1 MSHRYVFSGALAL
14 VVASSLLS
22 SPAWAD
28 PLDPVQPP
36 PSASSMVTAT
46 NAMLR
51 PGDVVDTLVLPM
63 PSYMRG
69 YVTGFNNPA
78 EGLDPPAVCSPGPN
92 FTPVLIPG
100 DEATGFVA
108 QSGLV
113 SQYVYQYGSDSG
125 AQRAWTTVSDQIANR
140 CTGPTSANPS
150 LAIDAERI
158 PGVGERGWAVVGSGD
173 GSAYSTVY
181 LVGDAIQL
189 VVFNTVGQAFPSG
202 ALNAVQELSV
212 VLAQRWVQRATLP
225 LTQEQALTRA
235 ELSMIQPADVPSSL
249 SILQPQAGALSN
261 FEFRQPGSD
270 MFTTCLSVSTE
281 VMLDGDQSFIAGLG
295 SRGGALTVNGNV
307 SQMVSAYATQA
318 AAQRAWEDLSRQ
330 AKRCT
335 KGQNERIAGNENF
348 QRATNGVSE
357 LTFGGVPGIW
367 IRELT
372 AFGGD
377 PVNFSVKSY
386 SILLFMGDAIQ
397 QVTYVIGRTG
407 LRQVPLDQLPVNQ
420 LAEELAERWV
430 LAAAG

>member
-14 VVASSLLS
+14 VVASSFLS
-22 SPAWAD
+22 APAWAD

-202 ALNAVQELSV
+202 ALNDVQELSV
-212 VLAQRWVQRATLP
+212 VLAQRCVQRATLP

>member
-1 MSHRYVFSGALAL
+1 
-14 VVASSLLS
+14 
-22 SPAWAD
+22 
-28 PLDPVQPP
+28 
-36 PSASSMVTAT
+36 
-46 NAMLR
+46 MLR

-63 PSYMRG
+63 PFYMRG
-69 YVTGFNNPA
+69 YETGFNNPA
-78 EGLDPPAVCSPGPN
+78 EGLDPPAVCSPGPS

-100 DEATGFVA
+100 DDATGFMA

-113 SQYVYQYGSDSG
+113 SQYVYQYGSDAD

-158 PGVGERGWAVVGSGD
+158 PGVGERGWAVMGSGD

-225 LTQEQALTRA
+225 LTQEPALTRA
-235 ELSMIQPADVPSSL
+235 ELSMVRTGDVPSSL
-249 SILQPQAGALSN
+249 SILSPQAGAWSN

-270 MFTTCLSVSTE
+270 MFTTCLSVSTQA
-281 VMLDGDQSFIAGLG
+281 MLDGDQSFIAGLG
-295 SRGGALTVNGNV
+295 SRGGALTVSREGNL
-307 SQMVSAYATQA
+307 SQMVSEYATQA
-318 AAQRAWEDLSRQ
+318 AAQRAWKDLSRQ
-330 AKRCT
+330 AKRCS
-335 KGQNERIAGNENF
+335 KDQNEPIAGNENF
-348 QRATNGVSE
+348 QRATNGASE

-372 AFGGD
+372 AIGGD
-377 PVNFSVKSY
+377 PVNFPVKSY

-420 LAEELAERWV
+420 LAEVLAKRWV